1 MRTKKSMVMKVEDKT
16 ILELI
21 SKVDEFVEMS
31 ELFDDRDM
39 DVALSKVVRIVS
51 NPDINPAAA
60 TTAIIHLQS
69 LASKFRIQAA
79 WLKNCA
85 KPKPGDEDYKKKNML
100 FSMVE
105 ALEALVAALKY
116 AVRIG

>member
-1 MRTKKSMVMKVEDKT
+1 MTQMEDKA

-21 SKVDEFVEMS
+21 SKVDEFIEIS
-31 ELFDDRDM
+31 DLFNDRDM

-51 NPDINPAAA
+51 NPDINPASA

-69 LASKFRIQAA
+69 LATKFRIQAA
-79 WLKNCA
+79 WLKNCS
-85 KPKPGDEDYKKKNML
+85 KPKPGDDEYKKKNML

-105 ALEALVAALKY
+105 ALEALVASLKY
-116 AVRIG
+116 AVRQ